1 MLLNKTYDQIERE
14 KVEKEKQMKN
24 NLQDIIKK
32 YNIKVEDQMDMAN
45 SKRH

>member
-24 NLQDIIKK
+24 NLKDIIKK
-32 YNIKVEDQMDMAN
+32 YNIKVDNHMDMTN
-45 SKRH
+45 NKRH